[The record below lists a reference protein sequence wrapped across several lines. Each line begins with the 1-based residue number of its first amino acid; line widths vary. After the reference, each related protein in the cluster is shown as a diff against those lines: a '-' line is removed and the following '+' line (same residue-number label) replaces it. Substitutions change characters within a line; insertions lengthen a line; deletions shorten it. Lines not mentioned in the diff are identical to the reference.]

1 MLLFRSD
8 FSGQFQTGNFLMERI
23 QNVRRQVLETVK
35 DQAAPS
41 GLNFIGNFRL
51 KKSVGPVAPEI
62 QKKKIWID
70 IDNSPHVPF
79 FMPIIAELQKRGHH
93 ILLTAR
99 DTYQVCELLKFH
111 HLDCKVVGSH
121 WGKNRFLKTLGTLG
135 RAARLVPLA
144 LREKPDLAVSI
155 VSRAQLL
162 ACKALAIPVVVTFD
176 YEFVVKMQFLQPDWI
191 LVPEVIPDSGA
202 GIAKRAVFRYPGLKE
217 DVYVPG
223 FKPDSALKS
232 QLGISETDLL
242 VTVRPPATEAHYHN
256 PESDELLSA
265 ALNFLTKQHDVCV
278 VLLPRNERQLVT
290 LQKKWGDYI
299 AKGKIV
305 IPRQVMDG
313 LNLIWNS
320 DLVIS
325 GGGTMNREAAALGV
339 PVYSIFRGKIGAVD
353 RFLAGNGRLVLLE
366 GVEDIYTKIVL
377 ERRRRVRSDFSAS
390 SAALRS
396 ISEAIISIA
405 EHQCLPAQQ

>member
-1 MLLFRSD
+1 MGIAQD
-8 FSGQFQTGNFLMERI
+8 
-23 QNVRRQVLETVK
+23 VPDHALEALREY
-35 DQAAPS
+35 AAPVVPDS
-41 GLNFIGNFRL
+41 LMKLSETNFQGRVVPKN
-51 KKSVGPVAPEI
+51 
-62 QKKKIWID
+62 QKKIWID
-70 IDNSPHVPF
+70 LDNSPHVPF
-79 FMPIIAELQKRGHH
+79 FIPIIEELQKRGHQ

-99 DTYQVCELLKFH
+99 DSYQVCELLEFH
-111 HLDCKVVGSH
+111 HLACKVVGSH

-144 LREKPDLAVSI
+144 FREKPDLAISL

-162 ACKALAIPVVVTFD
+162 ACKALSIPMVVTFD

-191 LVPEVIPDSGA
+191 LVPEVVPDSGA
-202 GIAKRAVFRYPGLKE
+202 GVAKRGIFHYPGLKE
-217 DVYVPG
+217 DVYVPR
-223 FKPDSALKS
+223 FKPDATLRKE
-232 QLGISETDLL
+232 LGISETHML

-256 PESDELLSA
+256 PESDKLLSA
-265 ALNFLTKQHDVCV
+265 ALNFLTKQHDVRV
-278 VLLPRNERQLVT
+278 ALLPRNDRQSVT
-290 LQKKWGDYI
+290 LRKEWGDCI

-305 IPRQVMDG
+305 IPRHVMDG

-353 RFLAGNGRLVLLE
+353 RYLAENGRLVLLE
-366 GVEDIYTKIVL
+366 CVEDIYTKIVL
-377 ERRRRVRSDFSAS
+377 KRREQARCDFSES
-390 SAALRS
+390 SAALRR

-405 EHQCLPAQQ
+405 ERQCLPAQL

>member
-1 MLLFRSD
+1 MGITQSVPRHA
-8 FSGQFQTGNFLMERI
+8 
-23 QNVRRQVLETVK
+23 LEALK
-35 DQAAPS
+35 EQAAPTVS
-41 GLNFIGNFRL
+41 DSLMKLSEGNFQGR
-51 KKSVGPVAPEI
+51 VV
-62 QKKKIWID
+62 QKNQKKIWID
-70 IDNSPHVPF
+70 LDNSPHVPF
-79 FMPIIAELQKRGHH
+79 FIPIIEELQKRGHQ

-99 DTYQVCELLKFH
+99 DSYQVCELLEFH
-111 HLDCKVVGSH
+111 HLACKVVGSH

-144 LREKPDLAVSI
+144 FREKPDLAISL

-162 ACKALAIPVVVTFD
+162 ACKALSIPMVVTFD

-191 LVPEVIPDSGA
+191 LVPEVVPDSGA
-202 GIAKRAVFRYPGLKE
+202 GVAKRGIFHYPGLKE
-217 DVYVPG
+217 DVYVPK
-223 FKPDSALKS
+223 FKPDATLRKE
-232 QLGISETDLL
+232 LGISETHML

-256 PESDELLSA
+256 PESDKLLSA
-265 ALNFLTKQHDVCV
+265 ALNFLTKQHDVRV
-278 VLLPRNERQLVT
+278 ALLPRNDRQSVT
-290 LQKKWGDYI
+290 LRKEWGDCI

-305 IPRQVMDG
+305 IPQHVMDG
-313 LNLIWNS
+313 LNVIWQS

-353 RFLAGNGRLVLLE
+353 RYLAENGRLVLLE
-366 GVEDIYTKIVL
+366 RVEDIYTKIVL
-377 ERRRRVRSDFSAS
+377 KKREKVHRDFSES

-405 EHQCLPAQQ
+405 ERQCLPAQQ